1 MAGIFDSLIDIE
13 EQVQEVKESASI
25 QETVPQKEEVMSVP
39 GTEVKPVSAD
49 TFYGSAFNDYFKRG

>member
-13 EQVQEVKESASI
+13 EQTQEAKESTAVQEASS
-25 QETVPQKEEVMSVP
+25 QKEEVIIVP

-49 TFYGSAFNDYFKRG
+49 TFYGNAFNDYFKRG